1 MEPNQQKEN
10 LKNKVVGAML
20 WNSFGK
26 FGTVIIT
33 FISNMVLARLLMP
46 EDFGYIGMLSIFISI
61 SDVIA
66 IGGFGQALV
75 QKENPQH
82 IDYSTVFI
90 WNLFASIL
98 LYLILFFC
106 APLIARFYGM
116 PLLRDILRVQ
126 SLTIII
132 HALVVIQN
140 NQLQKNLRFKEYATR
155 NVIAAIA
162 GTGVAIVMA
171 FKGFGV
177 WSLVASSITSGVCS
191 VILLWKM
198 SKWRPTLEFSWS
210 SFKELFSFGG
220 LIALSDIFEKIYSNI
235 QGLIIGKFFS
245 AKEMGYYSQAYKLE
259 QVPIN
264 TFTQTVAQVSFP
276 LFSALQSDMHG
287 VQKALRKN
295 LICLS
300 YINFPL
306 SAIMIILSTP
316 LIHLFYGFKWDAA
329 IPYFRIMCLAGMV
342 SSLIAM
348 NLNVIKG
355 LGKGKIFLFAKLSNR
370 LIGITIIILGALR
383 GIYGIIWSLVIVSY
397 IELIIYS
404 IINNKLIGYGL
415 LSQIKDIFNNV
426 LLCVIASV
434 PTAMLGKYIQ
444 WSEFGTMF
452 IQIVAFA
459 LIYWILSIV
468 FHSEAYGVYKEI
480 VLTKFRRK

>member
-1 MEPNQQKEN
+1 MQDNN
-10 LKNKVVGAML
+10 LNKRVVGALL

-90 WNLFASIL
+90 WNLFASTL
-98 LYLILFFC
+98 LYLVLFFC
-106 APLIARFYGM
+106 APLIANFYKM

-162 GTGVAIVMA
+162 GTTVAIVMA
-171 FKGFGV
+171 YKGFGV
-177 WSLVASSITSGVCS
+177 WSLVASSITSGICS
-191 VILLWKM
+191 VLLLWNM
-198 SKWRPTLEFSWS
+198 SKWRPTLEFSWK
-210 SFKELFSFGG
+210 SFQELFSFGG
-220 LIALSDIFEKIYSNI
+220 LIALSDIFEKIYTNI
-235 QGLIIGKFFS
+235 QGLIIGKLFS

-259 QVPIN
+259 QIPIN

-276 LFSALQSDMHG
+276 LFSSLQSDKND
-287 VQKALRKN
+287 VRKALKRN
-295 LICLS
+295 IVCLS

-306 SAIMIILSTP
+306 SAIMIILAVP
-316 LIHLFYGFKWDAA
+316 LIHLFYGYKWDAA

-342 SSLIAM
+342 GSLTTM

-355 LGKGKIFLFAKLSNR
+355 LGKGKMFLFAKLTNR
-370 LIGITIIILGALR
+370 VIGISVIIIGAFK
-383 GIYGIIWSLVIVSY
+383 GIYGIIWSLVIVAY
-397 IELIIYS
+397 IEFLIYTL
-404 IINNKLIGYGL
+404 INKRLIGYGFL
-415 LSQIKDIFNNV
+415 AQVRDVSMNV
-426 LLCVIASV
+426 LVTVMSCI
-434 PTAMLGKYIQ
+434 PTFLIGKYVFMQEYLIMALQ
-444 WSEFGTMF
+444 LFVFMAVYVSTSWMF
-452 IQIVAFA
+452 RIEAFKT
-459 LIYWILSIV
+459 
-468 FHSEAYGVYKEI
+468 YKNI
-480 VLTKFRRK
+480 VLNKIKRK